1 MSIQRRGFTLIELL
15 VVIAVIALLVA
26 LLLPAVQQTRE
37 AARQTTCRDHLH
49 NIGVALHNYESSF
62 RLFPPASTSDV
73 EQGGWISNPQARHIH
88 SWASLLLPQI
98 EQSPLYQS
106 INYDVS
112 SMDAVNLPVA
122 STVIS
127 LYRCPT
133 YSGPDNSSADAYTR
147 FSPNY
152 AIRNYAAMAG
162 TDVGHVYGQ
171 NTGLL
176 SPDGVMYPL
185 SNTRMRDITDGTSS
199 TLLVAETREAD
210 MSVWI
215 DGGVSY
221 VVARPYDD
229 GNPPTYALDRIAINF
244 HPYFEYPDPRSEYG
258 PSSQHPGGAFHLFG
272 DAAVRFLTENLD
284 DNVYVGMSTRN
295 GGEVIPGF

>member
-1 MSIQRRGFTLIELL
+1 MSPIKRGFTLIELL
-15 VVIAVIALLVA
+15 VVMAVLAVLVA
-26 LLLPAVQQTRE
+26 LLLPAIQQTRE

-49 NIGVALHNYESSF
+49 NIGVALHNYESGF
-62 RLFPPASTSDV
+62 KLFPPASTSDV
-73 EQGGWISNPQARHIH
+73 EQGGWIGNPQGRHIH

-98 EQSPLYQS
+98 EQSPLYRS
-106 INYDVS
+106 IDYNVS
-112 SMDAVNLPVA
+112 SMDPINLPVA
-122 STVIS
+122 STVIP

-133 YSGPDNSSADAYTR
+133 FTGRDHSAAPSYTR
-147 FSPNY
+147 FAPNY

-176 SPDGVMYPL
+176 DPDGAIYPL
-185 SNTRMRDITDGTSS
+185 SNTRMADIIDGTSG
-199 TLLVAETREAD
+199 TILVAETREQE

-221 VVARPYDD
+221 VVARPYDS
-229 GNPPTYALDRIAINF
+229 GNPPTYAFDRSAINYQ
-244 HPYFEYPDPRSEYG
+244 PYFEYPDPHSEFG

-272 DAAVRFLTENLD
+272 DAAVRFTSENID
-284 DNVYVGMSTRN
+284 HNVYAALSTRA
-295 GGEVIPGF
+295 GGEVVPGF